1 MNISHFTFYLLI
13 VLFLSSC
20 TPKEPAKQKE
30 HPPLTIQ
37 VDSVLRMDIIDSI
50 QIYGVVKLREEAFL
64 ASQFDGRLK
73 DFNFLR
79 GDNVEKDQKIGII
92 VPPLREALNQTIG
105 DMNDEQRELVENE
118 INEIPLFSPISGTVL
133 EVLQHNGDVLQKGES
148 ILHIVNLNQLD
159 IYGDLPVAFVPQSK
173 KLKRLQVVFVNYPH
187 KPLLL
192 PISSFD
198 AQVDFQ
204 KQTIQIR
211 LALNN
216 PKQEFRPGMMVKL
229 IFPDKMHFNSLVVPR
244 PALLEEEGVNSVFI
258 VKNGQVEKREVKTGI
273 KHDDFV
279 EILSGV
285 EMGEVVAVQKAY
297 SLTDGMKINVK

>member
-1 MNISHFTFYLLI
+1 MNISHFTLSLVI
-13 VLFLSSC
+13 ILFLGSC

-37 VDSVLRMDIIDSI
+37 VDSVFRMDISDSI

-73 DFNFLR
+73 NFNFLR
-79 GDNVEKDQKIGII
+79 GDKVEKDQKIGTI
-92 VPPLREALNQTIG
+92 VPPLREALDQSIG

-118 INEIPLFSPISGTVL
+118 INEIPLFSPIGGTVQ
-133 EVLQHNGDVLQKGES
+133 EVLQHNGDVVQKGES

-159 IYGDLPVAFVPQSK
+159 IYGDLPVAFVPHAK
-173 KLKRLQVVFVNYPH
+173 KLKKLAVVFVNYPH

-204 KQTIQIR
+204 KQTTQIR
-211 LALNN
+211 LALIN
-216 PKQEFRPGMMVKL
+216 PDLKFRPGMMVKL

-244 PALLEEEGVNSVFI
+244 PALLEEEGVNSVFV
-258 VKNGQVEKREVKTGI
+258 VKNGEVEKRVVKTGI

-279 EILSGV
+279 EIISGV

>member
-1 MNISHFTFYLLI
+1 MNISHFTFSLLI
-13 VLFLSSC
+13 VLLLGSC
-20 TPKEPAKQKE
+20 TPTEPAKQKE

-37 VDSVLRMDIIDSI
+37 VDSVSRMDIIDSI

-79 GDNVEKDQKIGII
+79 GDKVEKDQKIGII
-92 VPPLREALNQTIG
+92 VPPLREALNQTTG

-118 INEIPLFSPISGTVL
+118 INEIPLFSPISGTVQ

-173 KLKRLQVVFVNYPH
+173 KLNKLEVVFVNYPH

-211 LALNN
+211 LELNN
-216 PKQEFRPGMMVKL
+216 PKLEFRPGMMVKL

-258 VKNGQVEKREVKTGI
+258 VKNGQVEKRLVKTGI